1 MYIDTPAS
9 LAKLTEQLRDSLSRD
24 PRLAFDTEF
33 IRERTYAPVLEIV
46 QVATGDGSVIA
57 ILDVPALGGDLGGVG
72 DLLLDPTILKL
83 VHAGGQDMEILSS
96 RLGALPT
103 PVFDTQVAAAFTGHS
118 IQTGY
123 GNLVLALLNVRLN
136 KDEGF
141 ADWSRRPLTQSMR
154 EYAENDVRY
163 LPAIH
168 TKLAGLLEKRGR
180 TLWAKEQTDRLLMN
194 AAEEIAPEDL
204 WRRVG
209 GRNILDSRG
218 LSILRELA
226 LWRDDEARRRDKPRR
241 SVVKDDFLIELA
253 RRAPKSAND
262 ILTLRSAPHNLG
274 EKTANALVEV
284 IKDGL
289 AIHPDERPQVET
301 PPALDE
307 QGSVLVELLTALV
320 RARALE
326 ADLPSTLLANGDDLR
341 SLAALR
347 GRRNETALSEHP
359 LLNGWRGS
367 LVGDSLQGLLSG
379 RLAIGWDNKR
389 NRLSMLPTGEP
400 TEPTEPTE
408 PAE

>member
-9 LAKLTEQLRDSLSRD
+9 LAKLTEALRDSLTRD

-57 ILDVPALGGDLGGVG
+57 IIDVPALGGDLGGVG
-72 DLLLDPTILKL
+72 ELMLVPSILKL
-83 VHAGGQDMEILSS
+83 VHAGGQDMEILAS

-141 ADWSRRPLTQSMR
+141 ADWSRRPLTPSMR

-163 LPAIH
+163 LPTLH
-168 TKLAGLLEKRGR
+168 TKLAAFLEKRGR
-180 TLWAKEQTDRLLMN
+180 SQWAQEQTDRLLMT
-194 AAEEIAPEDL
+194 AAEETAPEDL

-209 GRNILDSRG
+209 GRNILDARG
-218 LSILRELA
+218 LAILRELA
-226 LWRDDEARRRDKPRR
+226 LWRDEEARRRDKPRR
-241 SVVKDDFLIELA
+241 SVVKDDFLIELS
-253 RRAPKSAND
+253 RRAPRSAAD
-262 ILTLRSAPHNLG
+262 ILALRSAPHSLG
-274 EKTANALVEV
+274 EKAATVLADRIQN
-284 IKDGL
+284 GL
-289 AIHPDERPQVET
+289 AVPPAERPLPEN

-307 QGSVLVELLTALV
+307 QGSVLVELLTALI

-326 ADLPSTLLANGDDLR
+326 SDLPSTLIANGDDLR

-347 GRRNETALSEHP
+347 GRRNDAALRDHP

-367 LVGDSLQGLLSG
+367 LVGDSLRGLLAG
-379 RLAIGWDNKR
+379 QLAIGWDSKR
-389 NRLSMLPTGEP
+389 NRLKMLPVGEP
-400 TEPTEPTE
+400 VEENDQDSE
-408 PAE
+408 

>member
-9 LAKLTEQLRDSLSRD
+9 LAALTTSLRDSLSRD

-46 QVATGDGSVIA
+46 QVASGDGSVIA
-57 ILDVPALGGDLGGVG
+57 IIDVPALGGDLGGVG
-72 DLLLDPTILKL
+72 DLLLDPSVLKL

-123 GNLVLALLNVRLN
+123 GNLVQAMLNIRLN

-141 ADWSRRPLTQSMR
+141 ADWSRRPLTASMR

-163 LPAIH
+163 LPTLH

-180 TLWAKEQTDRLLMN
+180 GEWAREQTDRLLMT
-194 AAEEIAPEDL
+194 AAEEVAPIDL

-226 LWRDDEARRRDKPRR
+226 LWRDEEARRRDKPRR

-262 ILTLRSAPHNLG
+262 ILSLRSAPHSLG
-274 EKTANALVEV
+274 ERTATVLVER
-284 IKDGL
+284 IQNGL
-289 AIHPDERPQVET
+289 SIPPDERPQAET

-326 ADLPSTLLANGDDLR
+326 SDLPSTLLANGDDLR

-347 GRRNETALSEHP
+347 GRKNDAALRDHP
-359 LLNGWRGS
+359 LLNGWRGA
-367 LVGDSLQGLLSG
+367 LVGESLQGLLTG
-379 RLAIGWDNKR
+379 ALAIAWDTKR
-389 NRLSMLPTGEP
+389 NRLRLLPVPSEEQP
-400 TEPTEPTE
+400 
-408 PAE
+408 

>member
-1 MYIDTPAS
+1 MYIDTPAALARLAEDLQSS
-9 LAKLTEQLRDSLSRD
+9 LKHD

-46 QVATGDGSVIA
+46 QVASGDGSIIA
-57 ILDVPALGGDLGGVG
+57 IIDVPALGGSLGAVG
-72 DLLLDPTILKL
+72 NLFLDPDVLKL

-96 RLGALPT
+96 RLGALPS
-103 PVFDTQVAAAFTGHS
+103 PVFDTQVAAAFTGQS

-123 GNLVLALLNVRLN
+123 GNLVQALLNVRLN

-141 ADWSRRPLTQSMR
+141 ADWSRRPLTASMS

-163 LPAIH
+163 LPTLHA
-168 TKLAGLLEKRGR
+168 KLSGLLEKRGR
-180 TLWAKEQTDRLLMN
+180 SQWAQEQTDRLLMT
-194 AAEEIAPEDL
+194 AAEELAPLDL

-241 SVVKDDFLIELA
+241 TVVKDDFLIELA
-253 RRAPKSAND
+253 RRAPKSTSD
-262 ILTLRSAPHNLG
+262 ILGLRSAPHSLG
-274 EKTANALVEV
+274 EKVASVLVDR
-284 IKDGL
+284 IQKGL
-289 AIHPDERPQVET
+289 MVPPAERPLVET

-326 ADLPSTLLANGDDLR
+326 EDLPSTLLANGDDLR

-347 GRRNETALSEHP
+347 NRKNDAALREHP
-359 LLNGWRGS
+359 LLNGWRGT
-367 LVGDSLQGLLSG
+367 LVGESLSGLLTG
-379 RLAIGWDNKR
+379 ELAIAWDNKQ
-389 NRLSMLPTGEP
+389 NRLRLIPTTDQPE
-400 TEPTEPTE
+400 
-408 PAE
+408 

>member
-1 MYIDTPAS
+1 MYIDTPAA
-9 LAKLTEQLRDSLSRD
+9 LVKLTESLRDSLAHD

-33 IRERTYAPVLEIV
+33 IRERTYAPVLEII

-57 ILDVPALGGDLGGVG
+57 IIDVPALGGDLGGVG
-72 DLLLDPTILKL
+72 ELLLDPGVLKL
-83 VHAGGQDMEILSS
+83 VHAGGQDMEILAA
-96 RLGALPT
+96 RLGALPS

-123 GNLVLALLNVRLN
+123 GNLVQALLNIRLN

-141 ADWSRRPLTQSMR
+141 ADWSRRPLTPSMV

-163 LPAIH
+163 LPTLH
-168 TKLAGLLEKRGR
+168 TKLSGLLEKRER
-180 TLWAKEQTDRLLMN
+180 SQWAQEQTDRLLMT
-194 AAEEIAPEDL
+194 AAEEVAPIDL

-226 LWRDDEARRRDKPRR
+226 LWRDEEARRRDKPRR
-241 SVVKDDFLIELA
+241 SVVKDDFLVELS
-253 RRAPKSAND
+253 RRAPKSTTE
-262 ILTLRSAPHNLG
+262 ILALRSAPHSLG
-274 EKTANALVEV
+274 EKAAGVLVER
-284 IKDGL
+284 IQRGL
-289 AIHPDERPQVET
+289 AVPPAERPQTET

-326 ADLPSTLLANGDDLR
+326 TDLPSTLIANGDDLR

-347 GRRNETALSEHP
+347 GRKNDVALRDHP

-367 LVGDSLQGLLSG
+367 LVGDSLQGLLAG
-379 RLAIGWDNKR
+379 ELAIGWDTRR
-389 NRLSMLPTGEP
+389 NRIKLLPT
-400 TEPTEPTE
+400 TEKT
-408 PAE
+408 A

>member
-9 LAKLTEQLRDSLSRD
+9 LATLTESLRDSLTRD

-46 QVATGDGSVIA
+46 QVASGDGSIIA
-57 ILDVPALGGDLGGVG
+57 IIDVPALGGNLGGVG
-72 DLLLDPTILKL
+72 DLLLDPSVLKL

-96 RLGALPT
+96 RLGALPA

-123 GNLVLALLNVRLN
+123 GNLVQALLNIRLS

-141 ADWSRRPLTQSMR
+141 ADWSRRPLTTSMR

-163 LPAIH
+163 LLTIH

-180 TLWAKEQTDRLLMN
+180 TQWAQEQTDRLLMM
-194 AAEEIAPEDL
+194 AAEEIAPVDL

-241 SVVKDDFLIELA
+241 SVVKDDFLVELA
-253 RRAPKSAND
+253 RRAPKSASD
-262 ILTLRSAPHNLG
+262 ILSLRSAPHSLG
-274 EKTANALVEV
+274 EKTTTVLVER
-284 IKDGL
+284 IQNGL
-289 AIHPDERPQVET
+289 DVPPADRPQAET

-307 QGSVLVELLTALV
+307 QGSVLVEILTAVV

-326 ADLPSTLLANGDDLR
+326 SDLPSTLLANGDDLR
-341 SLAALR
+341 SLASLR
-347 GRRNETALSEHP
+347 GRKNDAALRDHP

-367 LVGDSLQGLLSG
+367 LVGESLQGLLTG
-379 RLAIGWDNKR
+379 ELAIAWDTKR
-389 NRLSMLPTGEP
+389 NRLRLLPVPAGEQS
-400 TEPTEPTE
+400 E
-408 PAE
+408 